1 MNADL
6 PANPIPWLAANL
18 LTQTLPPVLIVAG
31 AALLLWAIWRRPKAA
46 EREGRAGGRSPMAA
60 QQVQSVMRDAEELAG
75 LLAGQMERQAARLE
89 RLLGEADARI
99 RQLERLNAGQGRT
112 PPRDP
117 AVDPLN
123 QQVYE
128 LSDEGLPPVEIARQL
143 NQQTGKVELIL
154 ALRQR

>member
-1 MNADL
+1 MIAAFLDIPPAPFVAD
-6 PANPIPWLAANL
+6 IW
-18 LTQTLPPVLIVAG
+18 TQTLPPALIVAG
-31 AALLLWAIWRRPKAA
+31 AGLLLWAIWRRP
-46 EREGRAGGRSPMAA
+46 RGGPAGQARSPMVAK
-60 QQVQSVMRDAEELAG
+60 QVETVMRDAEELAG

-89 RLLGEADARI
+89 RLIAESDARI
-99 RQLERLNAGQGRT
+99 RQLERLNAGRAA
-112 PPRDP
+112 PRDP

>member
-6 PANPIPWLAANL
+6 FPIMSPLAASV
-18 LTQTLPPVLIVAG
+18 LTQALPPILIVAG

-46 EREGRAGGRSPMAA
+46 GAEGGRSPVAA
-60 QQVQSVMRDAEELAG
+60 QQVQAVMRDAEELAG

-99 RQLERLNAGQGRT
+99 RQLERLNAGRP

>member
-6 PANPIPWLAANL
+6 FPIMSPLAASV
-18 LTQTLPPVLIVAG
+18 LTQTLPPILIVAG
-31 AALLLWAIWRRPKAA
+31 AALLLWAIWRRPKAP
-46 EREGRAGGRSPMAA
+46 EREGGRSPVAA
-60 QQVQSVMRDAEELAG
+60 QQVQAVMRDAEELAG

>member
-1 MNADL
+1 
-6 PANPIPWLAANL
+6 
-18 LTQTLPPVLIVAG
+18 
-31 AALLLWAIWRRPKAA
+31 
-46 EREGRAGGRSPMAA
+46 
-60 QQVQSVMRDAEELAG
+60 MRDAEELAG

-112 PPRDP
+112 VPRDP